1 MISIPKEETETI
13 RLLGITGYY
22 VHCVERWKRAQ
33 VFIVLYEIETPNSYL
48 VRRLHCY
55 WNDRIRNMN
64 WLLKYFLKERR
75 RIQVQYYLGQG
86 WINFNVLLT
95 KEQRTNTSHH
105 VYARQYIS
113 LVCFVLNTLINE
125 CIYLHDLLPPKI
137 TKKDYSLFKTP
148 KFIDTF
154 ILNIIIMNPNA
165 KMWNSYVG

>member
-1 MISIPKEETETI
+1 MKKGSSFYCAIL
-13 RLLGITGYY
+13 RL
-22 VHCVERWKRAQ
+22 K
-33 VFIVLYEIETPNSYL
+33 PNSYL

-64 WLLKYFLKERR
+64 WLLKYFLKEQR

-105 VYARQYIS
+105 VYVRQYIS
-113 LVCFVLNTLINE
+113 LVCFLLNILMQYINKWMH
-125 CIYLHDLLPPKI
+125 ILTWSPPSQNNK
-137 TKKDYSLFKTP
+137 KKDYSLFKTP

-165 KMWNSYVG
+165 KIWNSYVG